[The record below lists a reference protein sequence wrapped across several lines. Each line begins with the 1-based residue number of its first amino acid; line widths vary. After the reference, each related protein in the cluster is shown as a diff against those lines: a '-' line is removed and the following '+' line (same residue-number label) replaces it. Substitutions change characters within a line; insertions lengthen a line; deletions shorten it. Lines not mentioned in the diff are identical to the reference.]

1 MNRSR
6 VEIGPASQHCSLRVQ
21 GSAGILKQG
30 VVDLACMLKIGVA
43 VKMVD
48 LDRALDPVLA
58 AEVLYCGTKKKK
70 KTGLAGNYHFSLH
83 FELNDCSSVVL

>member
-1 MNRSR
+1 
-6 VEIGPASQHCSLRVQ
+6 
-21 GSAGILKQG
+21 
-30 VVDLACMLKIGVA
+30 MLKIGVA

-70 KTGLAGNYHFSLH
+70 LDLLAITIFIYI
-83 FELNDCSSVVL
+83 LN

>member
-6 VEIGPASQHCSLRVQ
+6 VEIGPASQHCSLSVQ

-70 KTGLAGNYHFSLH
+70 TGLAGNYHFPLH

>member
-6 VEIGPASQHCSLRVQ
+6 LEIGPASQHCSLSVQ
-21 GSAGILKQG
+21 GSVGILKQG

-70 KTGLAGNYHFSLH
+70 NWTCWQLPFSFTFLIK
-83 FELNDCSSVVL
+83 